1 MPLALDLISTLVMGS
16 ILPVATTLFARSPF
30 STLASL
36 EGSILVP
43 LLDAISAPATTRITT
58 AAAIELQIMIRLR
71 RFLLP
76 LPLPSTTASCLIPNL
91 RTVIHLLLREK
102 RGNSSSKI
110 LKLCIRASRK
120 RYRVRVAASYQGIA
134 LAIPQIL
141 RNPIPFRGWPSTA
154 PFPQPAQS
162 S

>member
-1 MPLALDLISTLVMGS
+1 MSLALDLISTLVVAS

-43 LLDAISAPATTRITT
+43 PLDAISAPATTRTRT

-71 RFLLP
+71 RFFLP
-76 LPLPSTTASCLIPNL
+76 LPLPSTTASCLNLNL

-102 RGNSSSKI
+102 RWNSSSKI
-110 LKLCIRASRK
+110 LGLH
-120 RYRVRVAASYQGIA
+120 
-134 LAIPQIL
+134 L
-141 RNPIPFRGWPSTA
+141 
-154 PFPQPAQS
+154 
-162 S
+162 